1 MDDLE
6 GLIQYLM
13 DNGYSYGDAVVL
25 AQEMNGM
32 DAPGQNDGR
41 GSLRSM
47 LDNRQAGR
55 NFNVI
60 PSEQSGNFFDPFEA
74 ERMRKIIEAQ
84 QAPVGIGMGGDPTF
98 GGVNP
103 GLPGA
108 AAAFPPTA
116 QPYPDFPGIATN
128 GFQSTGG
135 NGRFFEDG
143 TYGFAGP
150 QDKERSMARPSK
162 EESPPPGYAQRM
174 SPDMDSAMLAVN
186 QIVDGARRRNPPSP
200 PPQSKRPATPPG
212 QAKKTAGVQ
221 SARQFTP
228 AGTKSGAQQFTPASP
243 KPTQKPKP
251 KPQPGTRKF

>member
-162 EESPPPGYAQRM
+162 ENPGYAQRM